1 MGNVKWS
8 KGFIKI
14 TKLFLKH
21 VIQMTQKRVSIKEF
35 SLKKKKEFILCMC
48 VCLSEFICNTDIDDI
63 SFLRY

>member
-35 SLKKKKEFILCMC
+35 SLKKKKNLFYVC
-48 VCLSEFICNTDIDDI
+48 VCACLSLYVTQT
-63 SFLRY
+63 